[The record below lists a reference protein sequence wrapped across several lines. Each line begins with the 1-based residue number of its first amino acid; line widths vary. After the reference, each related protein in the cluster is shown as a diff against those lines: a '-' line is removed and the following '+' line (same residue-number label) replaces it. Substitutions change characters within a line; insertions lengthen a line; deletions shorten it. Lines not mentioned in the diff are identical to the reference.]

1 MAQAFYPPQAACVF
15 TNKRV
20 YKFTMEKDLHTLD
33 RRKAGRLLAGAAVSA
48 LTLKVS
54 RGVKAEDPEGFSL
67 PDNGLYVGPDLLE
80 QIKAGLRPGLTTQKY
95 AVFLPEIAGGDV
107 IPEAIKQEFR
117 KETKYIAR
125 KPDFTVESLSH
136 LKKPLTL
143 ISTNAPLI
151 GIGIDD
157 GFDEGSIKEILRVT
171 KKYGITY
178 TDFMKGLQR
187 KKFPNYIKEM
197 INSELVEFGNH
208 TETHRDQRNASVPGR
223 RPKWEEFGEDLNA
236 AEFYLNEFGQTSRP
250 YLRPPGG
257 AADEYTTE
265 WNEQMG
271 WLPITWNANIEDMP
285 LNLQPGSII
294 LAHYRPGTAA
304 VYEKWVN
311 AILAR
316 GLIPTA
322 ISNVVANASPDFWKQ
337 FQAP

>member
-1 MAQAFYPPQAACVF
+1 
-15 TNKRV
+15 
-20 YKFTMEKDLHTLD
+20 MEKDLHVFN
-33 RRKAGRLLAGAAVSA
+33 RKQFERLLAGAAVSA

-54 RGVKAEDPEGFSL
+54 CGIRAEDPEKFSL
-67 PDNGLYVGPDLLE
+67 PKNEPYVGFDVLE
-80 QIKAGLRPGLTTQKY
+80 QIKLGLRPGLVPQKY
-95 AVFLPEIAGGDV
+95 SLFLPELASGEEPV
-107 IPEAIKQEFR
+107 LKTEFR

-143 ISTNAPLI
+143 INTNAPLI

-197 INSELVEFGNH
+197 IDSELVEFGNH

-223 RPKWEEFGEDLNA
+223 RPTWEEFGEDINA

-285 LNLQPGSII
+285 LNLQPGSVI
-294 LAHYRPGTAA
+294 LAHYRPATAA
-304 VYEKWVN
+304 IYEKWVN

-322 ISNVVANASPDFWKQ
+322 ISNVVANASSDFWKH
-337 FQAP
+337 FEAE